1 MGIRDWFS
9 SVKAK
14 VKAKLKQLPS
24 LEQII
29 RERKIYA
36 RALVLVGDRVS
47 AFEPDEVHIL
57 EYVMLAARA
66 AQFASGG
73 KLSGME
79 KLSLVLDEAREQ
91 WKRLGRLDEKFD
103 QYWNGLARPA
113 LDAYA
118 AEAKAANA
126 WIPPA

>member
-9 SVKAK
+9 GLKAK
-14 VKAKLKQLPS
+14 VRAKLKKLPS

-29 RERKIYA
+29 KERRVYA
-36 RALVLVGDRVS
+36 RALVAIGDRIS

-57 EYVMLAARA
+57 EYVALAARA

-73 KLSGME
+73 KLSGLE
-79 KLSLVLDEAREQ
+79 KLDLVLEEVRLQ
-91 WKRLGRLDEKFD
+91 WARLGRADDKFD
-103 QYWNGLARPA
+103 SYWTGLARPA

-118 AEAKAANA
+118 AEAKAEDA

>member
-9 SVKAK
+9 SIKAK
-14 VKAKLKQLPS
+14 VRAKIKKLPS
-24 LEQII
+24 LEQVI
-29 RERKIYA
+29 RERKVYA
-36 RALVLVGDRVS
+36 RALVVIGDRIS

-57 EYVMLAARA
+57 EYIMLAARA

-79 KLSLVLDEAREQ
+79 KLGIVLEEAREQ
-91 WKRLGRLDEKFD
+91 WHRLGRADDKFD
-103 QYWNGLARPA
+103 RYWNDLARPA

-118 AEAKAANA
+118 AEAKASTA